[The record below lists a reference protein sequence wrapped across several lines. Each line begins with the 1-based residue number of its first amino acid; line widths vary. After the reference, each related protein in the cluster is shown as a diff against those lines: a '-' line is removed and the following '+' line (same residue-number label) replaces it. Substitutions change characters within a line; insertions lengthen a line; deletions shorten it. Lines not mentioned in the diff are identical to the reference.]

1 MGTSILT
8 KCQTRCGIPICV
20 TTHLD
25 FRTKT
30 TIRKYVMS
38 FLHYFPNPICLKD
51 SRFLSIVPRWT
62 IWWTFSLVPKICTPR
77 KIFLSGFSPEMRTVI
92 PTKYGRASK
101 SSSNGGPSAPFFAQH
116 TDLHSFLQLPKLK
129 RSCAMWFWKLVGDE
143 RNFQFVSFESNC
155 NAFHVRKP
163 LIQLRYFKP

>member
-1 MGTSILT
+1 MMRGM
-8 KCQTRCGIPICV
+8 PICA

-30 TIRKYVMS
+30 TVRKYVMS
-38 FLHYFPNPICLKD
+38 FLHYFPKPICLKD

-77 KIFLSGFSPEMRTVI
+77 KIFFRLVFRQRCGWWYPLRMEELLKAAEMAD
-92 PTKYGRASK
+92 PLLL
-101 SSSNGGPSAPFFAQH
+101 FFAQH

-155 NAFHVRKP
+155 KCTVRKH